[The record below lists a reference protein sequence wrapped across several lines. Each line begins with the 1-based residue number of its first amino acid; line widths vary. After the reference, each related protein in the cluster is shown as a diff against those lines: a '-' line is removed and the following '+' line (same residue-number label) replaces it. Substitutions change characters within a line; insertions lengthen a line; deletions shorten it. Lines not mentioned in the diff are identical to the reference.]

1 MIPST
6 EIIVN
11 GKRMSRLALGTHLYG
26 RENAGL
32 CRSLLDGFFSGGGNV
47 IDTGRVYHGGEIIEV
62 LNKYI
67 KNGSLRHIGA
77 SNWTCARISEANAYA
92 AEHGLQPF
100 EFSELAF

>member
-26 RENAGL
+26 RENAGI

-47 IDTGRVYHGGEIIEV
+47 IDTG
-62 LNKYI
+62 
-67 KNGSLRHIGA
+67 
-77 SNWTCARISEANAYA
+77 
-92 AEHGLQPF
+92 
-100 EFSELAF
+100 

>member
-47 IDTGRVYHGGEIIEV
+47 IDTGRVYHGGESEYVIGEW
-62 LNKYI
+62 LRD
-67 KNGSLRHIGA
+67 NGMSGKAVVITKGG
-77 SNWTCARISEANAYA
+77 NARIPDDTHIDPPGSRVNAKCI
-92 AEHGLQPF
+92 
-100 EFSELAF
+100 